1 MLHVEQSRL
10 AYSLSR
16 LRLIAAIV
24 LALPAVAA
32 SPARGAETTGPVVL
46 SSETIGAWQ
55 VVARRDADGVD
66 YCIARRELGGTGTDQ
81 PRVFEF
87 VRTKRQRSLRIAAD
101 AWTLPRDVV
110 LPLTI
115 AAGERVRGRAEAKLF
130 SPTSLYVALGDVL
143 TTLDRIA
150 DAPAIELRMADRT
163 LALPLADVPAM
174 RAALASCITER
185 LGAEHAGISVEYP
198 VLPRDPD
205 VEEEHLMLP
214 VRIGGETYRLD
225 TLVVRPAGVRGRLPI
240 ALIGHGQGGAEV
252 TTVYSAVLMQ
262 RQARDLA
269 QRGYLA
275 VAVIRRSFGSSDGIP
290 GLPGGAAYSGCE
302 PHLQALLDATA
313 DDLGATLAAISER
326 PDADPDRV
334 ILIGQSAAGPGVL
347 ALAAR
352 GLPGLRAVVTIS
364 GGARCG
370 QSDIPERSTLRQ
382 TPDWFARMLA
392 TFGARVTVPSLWI
405 YAPNDSFFSEAMAR
419 EMHAA
424 YTGAGAPANFV
435 MVGDL
440 GEDGHNLFTAFEGR
454 ERWLGTLDLFLQQHG
469 LPTWSNDLL
478 DRAMQQGG
486 IPADNRFRVLMYLW
500 SVTPRALVVDR
511 ATGRLFRAAM
521 DSGLDDARVAAMM
534 ACLEA
539 GGTGCRVLME
549 NFRLR
554 PAVATE
560 EPAVR

>member
-1 MLHVEQSRL
+1 V
-10 AYSLSR
+10 
-16 LRLIAAIV
+16 IAAIA
-24 LALPAVAA
+24 LAFPATAVP
-32 SPARGAETTGPVVL
+32 PARGAETTSAVVL
-46 SSETIGAWQ
+46 STETIGAWQ
-55 VVARRDADGVD
+55 VIARRDADGVD

-81 PRVFEF
+81 PRLFEF
-87 VRTKRQRSLRIAAD
+87 VRTKQQRSLRITAD
-101 AWTLPRDVV
+101 AWTLPRAVV

-115 AAGERVRGRAEAKLF
+115 AAGERIRGRSEATLF
-130 SPTSLYVALGDVL
+130 SPTSLYVALGDML

-150 DAPAIELRMADRT
+150 DAPAIEVRMADRT
-163 LALPLADVPAM
+163 LTLPLADVPAM
-174 RAALASCITER
+174 RTALASCITER

-198 VLPRDPD
+198 VLPGDPD
-205 VEEEHLMLP
+205 VEEEHMMLP

-252 TTVYSAVLMQ
+252 TSVYSVVLMQ

-275 VAVIRRSFGSSDGIP
+275 VVLIRRSFGSSDGIP
-290 GLPGGAAYSGCE
+290 GLPGGAPYSTCE
-302 PHLQALLDATA
+302 PHVHALFDATA
-313 DDLGATLAAISER
+313 DDLAATLAAISER

-334 ILIGQSAAGPGVL
+334 ILIGQSAAGPASL

-364 GGARCG
+364 GGVRCG
-370 QSDIPERSTLRQ
+370 GGDNPDRGTLRQ
-382 TPDWFARMLA
+382 TPDFLARMLA

-435 MVGDL
+435 MAGDL

-454 ERWLGTLDLFLQQHG
+454 QRWLAALDMFLQRHG
-469 LPTWSNDLL
+469 LPTWSHDLV
-478 DRAMQQGG
+478 DRVIRQGE
-486 IPADNRFRVLMYLW
+486 ISPANRFRVMAYLW
-500 SVTPRALVVDR
+500 SVTPRALVVDH
-511 ATGRLFRAAM
+511 ATGRLYRAAM

-534 ACLEA
+534 ACLDA
-539 GGTGCRVLME
+539 GGTVCRVLME
-549 NFRLR
+549 NFRLS
-554 PAVATE
+554 PSAATTGQ
-560 EPAVR
+560 RMR